1 MFLMEVW
8 KNLMKCLYKMIANGR
23 ILIGSSVLKIFNY
36 NLGITGR
43 NEKFRICSNFNFKV
57 KMK

>member
-1 MFLMEVW
+1 
-8 KNLMKCLYKMIANGR
+8 MKCLYKMIANGR